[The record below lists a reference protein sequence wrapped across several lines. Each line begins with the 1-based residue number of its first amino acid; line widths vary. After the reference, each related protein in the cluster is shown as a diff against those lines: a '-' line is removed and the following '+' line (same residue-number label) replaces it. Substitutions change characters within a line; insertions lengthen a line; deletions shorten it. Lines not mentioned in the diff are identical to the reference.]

1 MAGNILEGIRSNG
14 FSMEWLAGHCPQL
27 AVLKE
32 VPQNPEYHGEGD
44 VYRHTEMVCGK
55 LVELPEWENLEK
67 EEQELLFLAGAFHD
81 IGKAVCTKQEDGKWI
96 SPKHTMI
103 GEKEFRRMAYQE
115 ADRFGLSFVQRE
127 TVAGL
132 IRYHGLPVWFWTKK
146 RLEADLLKAAQSIPL
161 RLLYLLSKADVQGRI
176 VTVQGQME
184 EHVELFADYAK
195 ELWVREKPYLF
206 ADSFTRYQYF
216 HKEGLWQ
223 GAQLYDDT
231 EFDVLL
237 MAGLPLSGKDSWIE
251 KNGEGRPV
259 ISLDGI
265 REQLGVLPGKGSGR
279 VVQTATEQAREFLR
293 RKEPFIWNATNIV
306 RETRQKL
313 VSLFAGY
320 GARVEIL
327 YLEVPYRELLRR
339 NQKRARYIP
348 GNVLEEMIRKLEIPA
363 SWEAYE
369 VKTETVS

>member
-1 MAGNILEGIRSNG
+1 M
-14 FSMEWLAGHCPQL
+14 
-27 AVLKE
+27 
-32 VPQNPEYHGEGD
+32 
-44 VYRHTEMVCGK
+44 
-55 LVELPEWENLEK
+55 
-67 EEQELLFLAGAFHD
+67 
-81 IGKAVCTKQEDGKWI
+81 
-96 SPKHTMI
+96 
-103 GEKEFRRMAYQE
+103 
-115 ADRFGLSFVQRE
+115 
-127 TVAGL
+127 
-132 IRYHGLPVWFWTKK
+132 
-146 RLEADLLKAAQSIPL
+146 
-161 RLLYLLSKADVQGRI
+161 QGRI

-195 ELWVREKPYLF
+195 ELCVWEKPYLF

-293 RKEPFIWNATNIV
+293 RKEPSSGMQ
-306 RETRQKL
+306 R
-313 VSLFAGY
+313 
-320 GARVEIL
+320 IL
-327 YLEVPYRELLRR
+327 SGKPD
-339 NQKRARYIP
+339 K
-348 GNVLEEMIRKLEIPA
+348 
-363 SWEAYE
+363 SW
-369 VKTETVS
+369 